1 MVAVKSQYT
10 YDDSVAAT
18 SVYTLFDAE
27 VVEELTHD
35 HLVRLAAGVVGALQI
50 KNFFT
55 TAECTAIVDGVN
67 AAEMGSYAFTP
78 PIAKLGPA
86 AYDFYKTGE
95 LGDAYFDNAERDA
108 KARATLLDGED
119 PLGTA
124 MDRLSAAWGN
134 RVQRATS
141 GGRPMYAGMIRE
153 INNSAL
159 MHFDEIARECP
170 TGLDQIPVAQLAFN
184 CHLSKPDGG
193 GEAVV
198 FRRGWKPSDEAHR
211 DGYGYATYLTE
222 SEPSVSVN
230 PDVGDAIMFDPRN
243 YHLVTPCTGG
253 RRITLSFF
261 VGLTGAGPLV
271 VWS

>member
-67 AAEMGSYAFTP
+67 AAEMGSYALHAARSPSSVP
-78 PIAKLGPA
+78 PPTTST
-86 AYDFYKTGE
+86 KTGE

-134 RVQRATS
+134 A
-141 GGRPMYAGMIRE
+141 GPAGPRP
-153 INNSAL
+153 
-159 MHFDEIARECP
+159 
-170 TGLDQIPVAQLAFN
+170 
-184 CHLSKPDGG
+184 
-193 GEAVV
+193 
-198 FRRGWKPSDEAHR
+198 
-211 DGYGYATYLTE
+211 
-222 SEPSVSVN
+222 
-230 PDVGDAIMFDPRN
+230 
-243 YHLVTPCTGG
+243 
-253 RRITLSFF
+253 
-261 VGLTGAGPLV
+261 GAGRCTRG
-271 VWS
+271 